1 MKKLKNFIRGCI
13 LGIAGLGLVGC
24 ATTASQSTITANSV
38 ASAMTTL
45 ITLQKAAMDYIALP
59 QCGTSGATSICSTPE
74 MVANLKKA
82 SANATTV
89 LMNAQTAAQ
98 ANQPV
103 DMVAV
108 DAAITAL
115 SGYVSSVTPS
125 TSTTGGN

>member
-1 MKKLKNFIRGCI
+1 MKAKALI
-13 LGIAGLGLVGC
+13 LGLALLALGAC
-24 ATTASQSTITANSV
+24 ATGATTQTTEENAI

-45 ITLQKAAMDYIALP
+45 ITLQTAAMQYIALP
-59 QCGTSGATSICSTPE
+59 QCGTAGATAVCSTPE

-82 SANATTV
+82 SQTATTT
-89 LMNAQTAAQ
+89 LMNAQKAAE

-115 SGYVSSVTPS
+115 SGFVSSVSPS
-125 TSTTGGN
+125 TTSSPSTGG

>member
-1 MKKLKNFIRGCI
+1 MTRFRQHMQGLF
-13 LGIAGLGLVGC
+13 LLMAGLLLAAC
-24 ATTASQSTITANSV
+24 ATGASTQTTEENSI

-74 MVANLKKA
+74 MVSNLKKA

-89 LMNAQTAAQ
+89 LMNAQKAAQ

-108 DAAITAL
+108 DAAIMAL

>member
-1 MKKLKNFIRGCI
+1 MKTKALI
-13 LGIAGLGLVGC
+13 LAFGLLALGAC
-24 ATTASQSTITANSV
+24 ATGASTQTTEENSI

-89 LMNAQTAAQ
+89 LMNAQKAAQ

-125 TSTTGGN
+125 TSKTGGN

>member
-1 MKKLKNFIRGCI
+1 MQGMFL
-13 LGIAGLGLVGC
+13 LMAGLLLAAC
-24 ATTASQSTITANSV
+24 ATGASTQTTEENSI

-59 QCGTSGATSICSTPE
+59 ACGSSGATAVCSTPE
-74 MVANLKKA
+74 MVGNLKAA
-82 SANATTV
+82 SQNATTV
-89 LMNAQTAAQ
+89 LMNAQKAAE

-115 SGYVSSVTPS
+115 SGFVSSVSPS
-125 TSTTGGN
+125 TTSSPSTGG

>member
-1 MKKLKNFIRGCI
+1 MRRIKTIARGFI
-13 LGIAGLGLVGC
+13 LFFAGLLLAAC
-24 ATTASQSTITANSV
+24 ATGAGTQTTEENSI

-59 QCGTSGATSICSTPE
+59 QCGTAGATAICSTPE
-74 MVANLKKA
+74 MVSNLKKA

-115 SGYVSSVTPS
+115 SGFVSSVTPS
-125 TSTTGGN
+125 TSSTGGN

>member
-1 MKKLKNFIRGCI
+1 MKTKALI
-13 LGIAGLGLVGC
+13 LAFGLLALGAC
-24 ATTASQSTITANSV
+24 ATGASTQTTEENSI

-89 LMNAQTAAQ
+89 LMNAQKAAQ

-108 DAAITAL
+108 DAAIMAL

>member
-1 MKKLKNFIRGCI
+1 MKTKALI
-13 LGIAGLGLVGC
+13 LAFGLLALGAC
-24 ATTASQSTITANSV
+24 ATGASTQTTEENSI

-59 QCGTSGATSICSTPE
+59 QCGTSGATSMCSTPE

-89 LMNAQTAAQ
+89 LMNAQKAAQ

-125 TSTTGGN
+125 TSKTGGN

>member
-1 MKKLKNFIRGCI
+1 MTRFRKHMQGMFL
-13 LGIAGLGLVGC
+13 LMAGLLLAAC
-24 ATTASQSTITANSV
+24 ATGASTQTTEENSI

-89 LMNAQTAAQ
+89 LMNAQTAAE

>member
-1 MKKLKNFIRGCI
+1 MCRSIRNI
-13 LGIAGLGLVGC
+13 LLGITGLALVGC
-24 ATTASQSTITANSV
+24 ATGASTQTTEENSI

-59 QCGTSGATSICSTPE
+59 ACGSSGATAVCSTPE
-74 MVANLKKA
+74 MVSSLKQA
-82 SANATTV
+82 SENATTV
-89 LMNAQTAAQ
+89 LMNAQKAAQ

-115 SGYVSSVTPS
+115 SGFVSSAK
-125 TSTTGGN
+125 GGN

>member
-1 MKKLKNFIRGCI
+1 MRKLKMIVQGFI
-13 LGIAGLGLVGC
+13 LFFAGLMLAAC
-24 ATTASQSTITANSV
+24 ATGASTQTTEENSI

-59 QCGTSGATSICSTPE
+59 QCGTSGATSMCSTPE

-89 LMNAQTAAQ
+89 LMNAQKAAQ

>member
-1 MKKLKNFIRGCI
+1 MKTKALI
-13 LGIAGLGLVGC
+13 LALGLLALGAC
-24 ATTASQSTITANSV
+24 ATGASTQTTEENSI

>member
-45 ITLQKAAMDYIALP
+45 ITLDHAAVTYIALP
-59 QCGTSGATSICSTPE
+59 KCGSPGATSICSTPT
-74 MVANLKKA
+74 MVASLKQA
-82 SANATTV
+82 ELTAFQAV
-89 LMNAQTAAQ
+89 MAAQTAVQ
-98 ANQPV
+98 NNQSP

-108 DAAITAL
+108 DAALTAL
-115 SGYVSSVTPS
+115 DGL
-125 TSTTGGN
+125 TSKP

>member
-13 LGIAGLGLVGC
+13 LGVAGLALIGC
-24 ATTASQSTITANSV
+24 ATGATTQTTTENSI

-59 QCGTSGATSICSTPE
+59 ACGSAGATAVCSTPE
-74 MVANLKKA
+74 MVSNLKAA
-82 SANATTV
+82 SQNATTV
-89 LMNAQTAAQ
+89 LMNAQKAAE

-103 DMVAV
+103 DLVAV

-115 SGYVSSVTPS
+115 SGYVSTVK
-125 TSTTGGN
+125 GGN